1 MSKPSKHPAPKSKK
15 PAPKRDGTTKEKA
28 AKDAAPATVP
38 APKTKPAA
46 VRPRDPR
53 LPAPGTTTTREY
65 KGKVLKVK
73 YLDDGVEV
81 DGKKFDSLS
90 AAARAVTGA
99 KSINGFL
106 FFGLVPARS
115 TAAKPTTAKGAKV
128 EKPLE
133 PKAGNGND
141 IGTAAGQREALA
153 ALLGKKPGRPISK
166 PRATSAGA
174 K

>member
-81 DGKKFDSLS
+81 DGTRHDSLS

-99 KSINGFL
+99 ASINGFL
-106 FFGLVPARS
+106 WFGLTKPRVAAPKPAP
-115 TAAKPTTAKGAKV
+115 TAPKDAAAKV
-128 EKPLE
+128 
-133 PKAGNGND
+133 GNGND